1 MHSRKC
7 TQESCI
13 FRHSSHPLVFGLT
26 FLISSTCV
34 QTSAMGPPPR
44 LACGLNG
51 NSYFKARVARH
62 RFHRNDATHLFY
74 DAVHDV
80 QTKPGA
86 LSHTLGGEERLED
99 PRLHLRRNPWAVIGN
114 LD

>member
-1 MHSRKC
+1 MERISGCLVRWKCFVACLFFDESQQPTCPHSMHSRKC

-62 RFHRNDATHLFY
+62 RFHRNDATHL
-74 DAVHDV
+74 
-80 QTKPGA
+80 
-86 LSHTLGGEERLED
+86 
-99 PRLHLRRNPWAVIGN
+99 
-114 LD
+114 